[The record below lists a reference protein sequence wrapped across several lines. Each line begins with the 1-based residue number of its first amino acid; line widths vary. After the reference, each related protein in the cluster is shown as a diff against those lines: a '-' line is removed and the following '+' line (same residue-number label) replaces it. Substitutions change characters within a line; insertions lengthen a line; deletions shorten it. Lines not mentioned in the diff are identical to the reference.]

1 MKKAKR
7 TRDIQLRVWLNE
19 KESAEL
25 NRKAA
30 IAKLPKSTV
39 IRMLLTN
46 YEPREAPDERFYEAM
61 RQFYAMSNNLNQ
73 LARKANTLGF
83 VNANA
88 ITELTKKLA
97 QFQLEIEQTFL
108 LPAKSNLNW
117 K

>member
-7 TRDIQLRVWLNE
+7 TRDIQLRVWLNA

-30 IAKLPKSTV
+30 IAKLPKFTV

-46 YEPREAPDERFYEAM
+46 YEPREVPDERFYEAM

-73 LARKANTLGF
+73 LARKSNTLGF
-83 VNANA
+83 VDGNVLA
-88 ITELTKKLA
+88 ELTKKLT

-108 LPAKSNLNW
+108 LPAKSNLKW